1 MNGETSVYTPF
12 YFSIFFNV
20 VNYGPQNFLFFFK
33 NYSSRFYLFY
43 VCTELVF
50 FFKNNLLN
58 PIPYYIQFK
67 ELPILIQVI
76 NYSFGLYFQSSI
88 RKITA

>member
-1 MNGETSVYTPF
+1 MLLIMVHK
-12 YFSIFFNV
+12 IFF
-20 VNYGPQNFLFFFK
+20 FSLK
-33 NYSSRFYLFY
+33 NYFGRFYLFY
-43 VCTELVF
+43 VCTELVIF
-50 FFKNNLLN
+50 LKNNLLN

>member
-1 MNGETSVYTPF
+1 MLLIMVHK
-12 YFSIFFNV
+12 IFF
-20 VNYGPQNFLFFFK
+20 FSLK
-33 NYSSRFYLFY
+33 NYFGRFYLFY
-43 VCTELVF
+43 VCTELVI

-76 NYSFGLYFQSSI
+76 NYSFGLYLQSSI
-88 RKITA
+88 SKITA